1 VTAVQ
6 VAPATHRSDW
16 QTEFDARAETQGKL
30 AETP

>member
-6 VAPATHRSDW
+6 IAPATHRSQW
-16 QTEFDARAETQGKL
+16 QHEFDARDEAQSKL